1 MLGPPSVSVVIPVYR
16 NESFLEE
23 LARRLAETLHTL
35 GRSFEIVFVD
45 DGSTDR
51 SWEVIQELSGRYPEV
66 VGLRLSRNFG
76 QHPAISAGFERA
88 RGDVTVLMDADLQDA
103 PEELPRLLE
112 QLDAGADVVY
122 TTIVDE
128 SGSNQSRLTSALFH
142 FSFARVANV
151 AVPPSIGTYR
161 AFNRAFREALLS
173 YPERR
178 ALYGPLM
185 LYIGFKTA
193 FVPVHRQPRP
203 GGGSSYGFLK
213 RMSLAVDTLVSYTNV
228 PLRLLVVIGSVITFL
243 STAYLVVLVVD
254 YLVRGSEF
262 ADGLTLLLGV
272 TLLFMGTVLVSL
284 GVLGTY
290 VFRVFQEVLARPRYL
305 ISERADSH
313 PLEREI
319 GAATDDP

>member
-1 MLGPPSVSVVIPVYR
+1 MEEPRSVSVVIPVYR
-16 NESFLEE
+16 NESFLDE
-23 LARRLAETLHTL
+23 LARRLVETLRGL

-45 DGSTDR
+45 DGSPDR
-51 SWEVIQELSGRYPEV
+51 SWAVILRLCGQYPEV

-88 RGDVTVLMDADLQDA
+88 RGEVTVLMDADLQDA

-112 QLDAGADVVY
+112 QLDAGVDVVY
-122 TTIVDE
+122 TTVVDE
-128 SGSNQSRLTSALFH
+128 RGAGRLRPTSALFH

-151 AVPPSIGTYR
+151 AVPASIGTYR
-161 AFNRAFREALLS
+161 AFNRAFREALMS

-193 FVPVHRQPRP
+193 FVPVHRQARP
-203 GGGSSYGFLK
+203 GGGSSYGFAR

-228 PLRLLVVIGSVITFL
+228 PLRLLVVIGSAITLL

-254 YLVRGSEF
+254 YLIRGSEF
-262 ADGLTLLLGV
+262 ADGVTLLLGV
-272 TLLFMGTVLVSL
+272 TLLFMGTVLASL

-305 ISERADSH
+305 ISERFDSH
-313 PLEREI
+313 PLEPKPAN
-319 GAATDDP
+319 GAASR

>member
-1 MLGPPSVSVVIPVYR
+1 MLEPPSVSVVIPVYR
-16 NESFLEE
+16 NEAFLDE
-23 LARRLAETLHTL
+23 LARRLVETLVGL
-35 GRSFEIVFVD
+35 GRSFEILFVD

-51 SWEVIQELSGRYPEV
+51 SWQVIQELSGRYPEV

-88 RGDVTVLMDADLQDA
+88 CGDVTVLMDADLQDA

-112 QLDAGADVVY
+112 QLDAGVDVVY
-122 TTIVDE
+122 TTIVGE
-128 SGSNQSRLTSALFH
+128 SGSGRLRPTSALFH
-142 FSFARVANV
+142 FSFARAANV

-161 AFNRAFREALLS
+161 AFNRAFREALMS

-193 FVPVHRQPRP
+193 FVPVRRQERP
-203 GGGSSYGFLK
+203 GGGSSYGFAK

-228 PLRLLVVIGSVITFL
+228 PLRLLVMLGSAITLL
-243 STAYLVVLVVD
+243 SAVYLVVLVVD

-262 ADGLTLLLGV
+262 ANGLTLLLGV
-272 TLLFMGTVLVSL
+272 TLLFMGTVLASL

-290 VFRVFQEVLARPRYL
+290 VFRIFQEVLGRPRYL
-305 ISERADSH
+305 ISERADSR
-313 PLEREI
+313 PLDGETGI
-319 GAATDDP
+319 ADLT